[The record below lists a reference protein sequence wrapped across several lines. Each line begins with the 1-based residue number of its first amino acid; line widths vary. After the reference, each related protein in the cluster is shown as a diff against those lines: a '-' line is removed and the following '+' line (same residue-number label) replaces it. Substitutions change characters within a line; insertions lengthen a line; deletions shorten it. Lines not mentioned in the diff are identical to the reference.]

1 MAAADATPKD
11 APVMASQPSPSRL
24 PEILFAFLRLG
35 LTSFGG
41 PVAHLGYFRHE
52 FVARRRWLD
61 DLAYAD
67 LVALCQFLPGPASS
81 QVGMALGLHRGGIIG
96 AFAAWLAFTLPSA
109 ALLVA
114 FALAL
119 TRLDPAT
126 AAPWLRGLQG
136 AAAAVVAQAVWSMG
150 RILAPD
156 LPRIALALFAAAG
169 ATLLPGAAGQVAV
182 LAAGGLA
189 GRWLLP
195 PPPAPAVAVA
205 VAVAAATSAPSA
217 SSANPATSTD
227 HPIDSTAPSALHVP
241 LRRRTGLLLLALLGT
256 LLLLLPLLARHLD
269 SHVLRMFEGYFRS
282 GALVFGGGHV
292 VLPLLEAQVV
302 PSGWVSRDTF
312 LAGYGAAQVV
322 PGPLFTFA
330 AYLGAASTL
339 PPHGIPGA
347 ALALAAIF
355 LPSFLLVLGALPV
368 WASLRSLGPM
378 QRALRGIN
386 ASVVGLLLAALL
398 GPVRAHGIQGPADLA
413 LSAACLLAL
422 MAFKAPAWL
431 VVPLAALAAGLGWHS

>member
-1 MAAADATPKD
+1 MSEADLTPKVEQVPAAHPD
-11 APVMASQPSPSRL
+11 PPSRL

-61 DLAYAD
+61 DHAYAD

-81 QVGMALGLHRGGIIG
+81 QVGMALGLHRGGVTG
-96 AFAAWLAFTLPSA
+96 ALAAWLAFTLPSA

-119 TRLDPAT
+119 NRLDPTA
-126 AAPWLRGLQG
+126 AAPWLRGLQA
-136 AAAAVVAQAVWSMG
+136 AAAAVVAQAVWAMG
-150 RILAPD
+150 RTLTPD
-156 LPRIALALFAAAG
+156 LPRIALALLAAAG
-169 ATLLPGAAGQVAV
+169 ATIHPGAAGQVAV
-182 LAAGGLA
+182 IVAGGLA

-195 PPPAPAVAVA
+195 PPSPSAALPAFPAASG
-205 VAVAAATSAPSA
+205 TSAASIDPSA
-217 SSANPATSTD
+217 T
-227 HPIDSTAPSALHVP
+227 LHVH
-241 LRRRTGLLLLALLGT
+241 LRKRTGLLLLALLA
-256 LLLLLPLLARHLD
+256 LLLILLPLLARILD
-269 SHVLRMFEGYFRS
+269 SHALRMFDGFFRS

-292 VLPLLEAQVV
+292 VLPLLEALVV
-302 PSGWVSRDTF
+302 PSGWVARDAF

-330 AYLGAASTL
+330 AFLGTVSSLA
-339 PPHGIPGA
+339 PHGIPGA
-347 ALALAAIF
+347 ALALSAIF
-355 LPSFLLVLGALPV
+355 LPSFLLVLGALPA
-368 WASLRSLGPM
+368 WATLRSLGPM
-378 QRALRGIN
+378 QLALRGIN
-386 ASVVGLLLAALL
+386 AAVVGLLLAALL
-398 GPVRAHGIQGPADLA
+398 GPVRAHGVQGPADLA

-431 VVPLAALAAGLGWHS
+431 VVPLAAVAAGLGWHS